1 MAQKKIRD
9 HHPGDKLFFYTL
21 RSVAVLTIGVFLL
34 MVFSI
39 GKMSMEAFDEFGLA
53 FFITNDWNPIEEFFG
68 ALPFIYGTL
77 VSSTLALV
85 IAVPISLGM
94 ALFVN
99 EIAPKWLAA
108 PLGFLVEMLAAIP
121 SIVYGLWGLFVLVPF
136 LRLYVQPPLD
146 EHLGSLIPLFY
157 GPPLGVGM
165 FAAGI
170 ILAFMITP
178 TISTISREVF
188 SSVPP
193 IMREAAYGLG
203 ATRWEMLKLAVLRSS
218 VPGVLAAIM
227 LGFGRAL
234 GETMAVTMIIG
245 NVPQIKLIL
254 FEPAQTMASLIANEY
269 AEAETTLQLSSLT
282 AIGMTLFLVSLL
294 VNGAARFVIWKNK
307 ERYKI

>member
-1 MAQKKIRD
+1 MANIKSRD
-9 HHPGDKLFFYTL
+9 HHPGDKVFFYIL
-21 RSVAVLTIGVFLL
+21 RSVSVLTIGVFML

-39 GKMSMEAFDEFGLA
+39 GKMSLQSFETFGLS
-53 FFITNDWNPIEEFFG
+53 FFVTNDWNPIEEYFG

-77 VSSTLALV
+77 ISSFLALI

-99 EIAPKWLAA
+99 EIAPRWLAA

-121 SIVYGLWGLFVLVPF
+121 SIVYGLWGLFVLAPF
-136 LRLYVQPPLD
+136 LRQYVQPPMD
-146 EHLGSLIPLFY
+146 THLGFIPLFS

-218 VPGVLAAIM
+218 VPGVVAAIM

-245 NVPQIKLIL
+245 NVPQIRLNL

-269 AEAETTLQLSSLT
+269 AEAETSLQLSSLT

>member
-1 MAQKKIRD
+1 MALLKNRD
-9 HHPGDKLFFYTL
+9 HHPGDKIFFYTL
-21 RSVAVLTIGVFLL
+21 RVVSFITIGIFLL
-34 MVFSI
+34 MVVSI
-39 GKMSMEAFDEFGLA
+39 GKMSIQSFQKFGLV

-68 ALPFIYGTL
+68 ALPFIYGT
-77 VSSTLALV
+77 VISSLLAL
-85 IAVPISLGM
+85 IISVPISIGM

-99 EIAPKWLAA
+99 EIAPKWLAR

-121 SIVYGLWGLFVLVPF
+121 SIVYGLWGLFVLAPF
-136 LRLYVQPPLD
+136 LRTYIQPPLD
-146 EHLGSLIPLFY
+146 NHLGFIPLFS

-188 SSVPP
+188 LTVPS

-218 VPGVLAAIM
+218 VPGVGAAIM

-245 NVPQIKLIL
+245 NVPQIKASL

-269 AEAETTLQLSSLT
+269 AEAETSLQLSSLT

-307 ERYKI
+307 ESYKI

>member
-1 MAQKKIRD
+1 MASSKSRD
-9 HHPGDKLFFYTL
+9 HNPGDKLFFYGL
-21 RSVAVLTIGVFLL
+21 RFIAFSTIGIFLL

-39 GKMSMEAFDEFGLA
+39 GKMSVLSFQQYGFA
-53 FFITNDWNPIEEFFG
+53 FFITNDWNPIEEIFG
-68 ALPFIYGTL
+68 ALPFIYGTV
-77 VSSTLALV
+77 VSSLLALV
-85 IAVPISLGM
+85 ISVPISIGM

-99 EIAPKWLAA
+99 EIAPKWLAV

-121 SIVYGLWGLFVLVPF
+121 SIVYGLWGLFVLAPF
-136 LRLYVQPPLD
+136 LRTYIQPFLD
-146 EHLGSLIPLFY
+146 TNLGFIPLFS

-188 SSVPP
+188 STVPP

-218 VPGVLAAIM
+218 VPGVGAAIM

-245 NVPQIKLIL
+245 NVPQIKASL

-269 AEAETTLQLSSLT
+269 AEAENNLQLSSLT

-294 VNGAARFVIWKNK
+294 VNGLARFVIWKNK
-307 ERYKI
+307 ESYKI

>member
-1 MAQKKIRD
+1 MARQKSRD
-9 HHPGDKLFFYTL
+9 FHPGDQVFFYSL
-21 RSVAVLTIGVFLL
+21 RFISFLTIGVFLL
-34 MVFSI
+34 MVLSI
-39 GKMSMEAFDEFGLA
+39 GKMSLLAFENFGLD

-68 ALPFIYGTL
+68 ALPFIYGTI
-77 VSSTLALV
+77 VSSLLALV
-85 IAVPISLGM
+85 ISVPISIGM

-99 EIAPKWLAA
+99 EIAPKWLAT

-121 SIVYGLWGLFVLVPF
+121 SIVYGLWGLFVLAPF
-136 LRLYVQPPLD
+136 LRLYVQPFLD
-146 EHLGSLIPLFY
+146 THLGFIPLFS

-188 SSVPP
+188 LTVPP
-193 IMREAAYGLG
+193 VMREAAYGIG
-203 ATRWEMLKLAVLRSS
+203 ATRWEMLKVAVLRSS
-218 VPGVLAAIM
+218 VPGVGAAVM

-245 NVPQIKLIL
+245 NVAQIKISL

-269 AEAETTLQLSSLT
+269 AEAETNLQLSSLT

-307 ERYKI
+307 EKYKI